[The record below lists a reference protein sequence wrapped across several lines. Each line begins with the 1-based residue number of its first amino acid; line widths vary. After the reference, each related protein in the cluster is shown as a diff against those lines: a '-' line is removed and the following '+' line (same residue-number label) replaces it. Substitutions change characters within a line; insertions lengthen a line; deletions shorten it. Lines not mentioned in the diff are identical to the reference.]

1 MNIDIAKVIR
11 DKNERLYRR
20 LPRFAIKSLARLIR
34 QDDINDVLARFGH
47 LSGVD
52 FVTAVLDDFG
62 IERTVTGLDNIDPDG
77 RYIFAANH
85 PLGGLD
91 AFVLAEAVAGRMGD
105 VRLVVNDVLMKLE
118 PLSPIF
124 VPVNKYGCQ
133 NQEYMAAYNGLFAS
147 DLPVIYFPAG
157 LCSRRNGGVISDLDW
172 KKNFV
177 QKAVESGRDIV
188 PVFVDAVNSPRFYR
202 AASLRKALGIP
213 VNLELVLL
221 PDELFRK
228 RGSAIGLRFGEPV
241 SCGSL
246 RGGRHALEEAAE
258 LKKMCYDLR
267 V

>member
-20 LPRFAIKSLARLIR
+20 LPGFAIKALARLIC

-47 LSGVD
+47 LSGED

-62 IERTVTGLDNIDPDG
+62 IERTVAGLDGLDRNG

-91 AFVLAEAVAGRMGD
+91 AFVLAEAVAGHMGD
-105 VRLVVNDVLMKLE
+105 VRLVVNDILMKLE
-118 PLSPIF
+118 PLRPIF
-124 VPVNKYGCQ
+124 TPVNKYGIQ
-133 NQEYMAAYNGLFAS
+133 NQEYMSAYNDLFAS
-147 DLPVIYFPAG
+147 DLPVVYFPAG
-157 LCSRRNGGVISDLDW
+157 LCSRRNGGVICDLEW

-228 RGSAIGLRFGEPV
+228 KGSAIGLRFGEPV
-241 SCGSL
+241 SHSSL
-246 RGGRHALEEAAE
+246 QGGRHAASEAAE

-267 V
+267 G